1 MIQVNDKAPTFALKN
16 QNNETIR
23 LEDYLGKKVVLYF
36 YPKDSSPGCT
46 TQACAFRDYNKDIE
60 ALGAVVLG
68 VSPDDVESHEKF
80 ANKKELNFDI
90 LSDPSTETI
99 KAYDLWKEQSMFG
112 HTFTGT
118 VRSTFIID
126 ENGNVEKVYEKANAK
141 NNAQNVYEYL
151 KANK

>member
-90 LSDPSTETI
+90 LSQFVI
-99 KAYDLWKEQSMFG
+99 A
-112 HTFTGT
+112 
-118 VRSTFIID
+118 D
-126 ENGNVEKVYEKANAK
+126 EVNHLCC
-141 NNAQNVYEYL
+141 L
-151 KANK
+151 KKPIVF